1 MTPRR
6 LISLVSLGVLFLGS
20 CSIEPPL
27 YLRRP
32 VATRLVLSTH
42 VNVDIMWQL
51 DWQAKWQFNWNAS
64 ALGPVGYPQPAGM
77 RLHIYTQNAEGT
89 PAMHTVHNFVGTSAT
104 MDVFVGKHN
113 LLFHNND
120 SETLLFTADDELSP
134 VHSYTR
140 IISSGL
146 KTSNP
151 VQTTAQKMS
160 GVPTKADEIEEE
172 PVALMPDALYALY
185 DENRLITDNPDDYV
199 YEDGR
204 YVLKITGDLTP
215 ATYIYLIQV
224 KLLNNGG
231 RVVGSGGGAALT
243 GMSAGVNLWTRET
256 HVQTV
261 SVPMDMYMDRAQD
274 MLGARVLSFGLPG
287 CNPYDEE
294 SVAAAPRK
302 EHFLVMNVS
311 YSNGSWRNVRVDITD
326 EVRALP
332 LGGVITLEIDV
343 DDIPPDSSPG
353 GVPGGGFQALV
364 SDWEEQIGI
373 TTISD

>member
-51 DWQAKWQFNWNAS
+51 SWQAQWQFNWDVD
-64 ALGPVGYPQPAGM
+64 ALGPVGYPQPASM
-77 RLHIYTQNAEGT
+77 RLHIYTQNAEGA
-89 PAMHTVHNFVGTSAT
+89 PATHSVHNFVGTTST

-146 KTSNP
+146 RTSN
-151 VQTTAQKMS
+151 QIRTTAQKMS
-160 GVPTKADEIEEE
+160 DYQTKTEEIMDE
-172 PVALMPDALYALY
+172 PVALMPDALFALY
-185 DENRLITDNPDDYV
+185 DENRVITDNPDDYV
-199 YEDGR
+199 FEDGR

-215 ATYIYLIQV
+215 ATYIYLVQI

-231 RVVGSGGGAALT
+231 RIVGSAGGGAIT
-243 GMSAGVNLWTRET
+243 GMSDGVNLWTRET
-256 HVQTV
+256 HSSTV
-261 SVPMDMYMDRAQD
+261 SVPMDVYMDRAQD
-274 MLGARVLSFGLPG
+274 MLGARVLTFGLPG
-287 CNPYDEE
+287 CNPYDQA
-294 SVAAAPRK
+294 SIDAAPAR
-302 EHFLVMNVS
+302 EHFLVMNIS
-311 YSNGSWRNVRVDITD
+311 YSNGSWKNVRVDVTD
-326 EVRALP
+326 QVRDLP

-343 DDIPPDSSPG
+343 NDIPPDG
-353 GVPGGGFQALV
+353 GSASGGGFQALV
-364 SDWEEQIGI
+364 SDWDEQTGI